1 METIK
6 MDSLEVET
14 LRSEIQKVNQEWMDC
29 VGKKDPDAASACY
42 TEDAMIMPPN
52 TLALSGRAGV
62 RDFISVALNSG
73 ITAVNL
79 TSEDVYGAQD
89 LAIETG
95 KYEMMVDDKLVD
107 VGKYVVGWRKVG
119 DQWFIHRDIFN
130 SNLPAQNAPA
140 AGTSVEAID

>member
-1 METIK
+1 
-6 MDSLEVET
+6 
-14 LRSEIQKVNQEWMDC
+14 
-29 VGKKDPDAASACY
+29 
-42 TEDAMIMPPN
+42 MIMPPN

-107 VGKYVVGWRKVG
+107 VGKYVVGWKKVG

-130 SNLPAQNAPA
+130 SNLPAPNASA
-140 AGTSVEAID
+140 AGTTVGEIDAID